1 MSWII
6 QNIGT
11 ILVSALLIAAVA
23 GIIISM
29 IRKKRRGRSMVCG
42 CGSCKACAMSG
53 SCHKEMKL

>member
-23 GIIISM
+23 GIIVNM
-29 IRKKRRGRSMVCG
+29 VRKKRKGQSVVCS
-42 CGSCKACAMSG
+42 CGSCKACGMSG
-53 SCHKEMKL
+53 TCHKSIPS